1 MSEVFPKGTKVEIG
15 KQYTQSMETMG
26 VVFEVQSLAE
36 VDGVFGPKYRVTSPD
51 GREWILSA
59 SLLERVEEPATGAT
73 LAELRD
79 APVGARA
86 VTGDDRVIGKTE
98 DGWKVIGFISKISS
112 TGYEVASDRVALNLA
127 PLTLIVEAE

>member
-1 MSEVFPKGTKVEIG
+1 MSETFPKGTKVRIG
-15 KQYTQSMETMG
+15 IEYTQSRETMG

-51 GREWILSA
+51 GREWVLSA
-59 SLLERVEEPATGAT
+59 SLLEHVEDPAAGAT
-73 LAELRD
+73 LADLRD

-86 VTGDDRVIGKTE
+86 VTADDRVIGKTE
-98 DGWKVIGFISKISS
+98 DGWEVVGFISKTPS
-112 TGYEVASDRVALNLA
+112 TGHEVVSDRVALNLA